1 MDCTR
6 TSMKAAVPLKPEA
19 SISLDLW
26 RRGLIPPQPHHT
38 AFPEFSLHIFTPFPT
53 HALGAISVS

>member
-19 SISLDLW
+19 SMSLDLW
-26 RRGLIPPQPHHT
+26 RCGVILPQPHHT
-38 AFPEFSLHIFTPFPT
+38 FPFEFSLK
-53 HALGAISVS
+53 ISYTLSPECH